1 MNLDSLDPGILIPAF
16 LAGLLVLS
24 THVPLGQEVLRRG
37 IIFADLAIAQ
47 IAGLGVILAASF
59 GWEAQ
64 GLAVQLVAV
73 GAALAGA
80 WLLYLSEQRWPKIQ
94 EALIGV
100 LFVLAASGGV
110 LLLSHNPHGGEHL
123 KDLLV
128 GQILWVRP
136 AQLWP
141 VALLSAAVLWL
152 WFGQRARLGRFGD
165 RIDDCMDAGGTTPRM
180 AEVESCREPGP
191 RATPGAVAES
201 RAARHDSRDGGGRA
215 KQDAGAEGGRG
226 GGFGF
231 YFLFAVSVTAAVQ
244 LVGVYLVFASLILP
258 ALVTRHLKGSKQW
271 LWGYGTGVAGYGL
284 GILASAL
291 FDLPTG
297 AITVW
302 MLALAAGV
310 ATTIKR

>member
-80 WLLYLSEQRWPKIQ
+80 WLLYVSEQHWPKIQ

-136 AQLWP
+136 AQLGP

-152 WFGQRARLGRFGD
+152 WFSQLARLGRFDD
-165 RIDDCMDAGGTTPRM
+165 RI
-180 AEVESCREPGP
+180 
-191 RATPGAVAES
+191 ES
-201 RAARHDSRDGGGRA
+201 RAAR
-215 KQDAGAEGGRG
+215 QGGRG

-258 ALVTRHLKGSKQW
+258 ALVTRTMKGSRQW
-271 LWGYGTGVAGYGL
+271 WWGYGTGIAGYGL

-302 MLALAAGV
+302 MLALAAILASALV
-310 ATTIKR
+310 AKRR